1 MTSPHMVLGSLGDHS
16 PMFDGYNKDSDDHE
30 TALSVKQ
37 TCSTEKRFVFRDW
50 GVCDCPNMQG
60 LGQS

>member
-30 TALSVKQ
+30 AALSVKQ
-37 TCSTEKRFVFRDW
+37 T
-50 GVCDCPNMQG
+50 
-60 LGQS
+60 

>member
-1 MTSPHMVLGSLGDHS
+1 MISPHMVLGSLGDLS
-16 PMFDGYNKDSDDHE
+16 SVFDGYNKDSDYHK
-30 TALSVKQ
+30 AAAAVKQ